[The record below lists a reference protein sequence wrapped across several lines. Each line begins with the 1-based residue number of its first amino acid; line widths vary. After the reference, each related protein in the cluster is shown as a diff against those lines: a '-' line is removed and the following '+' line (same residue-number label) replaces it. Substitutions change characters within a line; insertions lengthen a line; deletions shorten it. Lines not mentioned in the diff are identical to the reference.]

1 MAREKKKKRVVNPH
15 YKFTNKTVPLIVIF
29 GLSLGIVSMAALIMT
44 IVLTFTRGGV
54 APFNYGIT
62 AAVALLF
69 SAGGL
74 FCCIRGRLMP
84 DTYVFF
90 STLGMAVCSINI
102 FFVIY
107 ILGKGILNL

>member
-15 YKFTNKTVPLIVIF
+15 YKFTNKTVPMIVIF
-29 GLSLGIVSMAALIMT
+29 GLSLGIMSLAALIMT

-62 AAVALLF
+62 ALVAFLF
-69 SAGGL
+69 SAFGL

-90 STLGMAVCSINI
+90 STLGMGICGINI

-107 ILGKGILNL
+107 ILGRGILSL